1 MHIFVI
7 EILTK
12 MTIMKKVLFILFF
25 GALFS
30 QLFAIEGQPI
40 QLIKTNDNGQD
51 RTQSANISVELEEN
65 TLEITFGSDCGAAD
79 ITVETATGANV
90 ASTYCPSTPGYAEV
104 TISTPGSYVLT
115 ITTSDGIYKGQLNI
129 N

>member
-12 MTIMKKVLFILFF
+12 MTIMKKVLFLFF
-25 GALFS
+25 FGLLFL

-40 QLIKTNDNGQD
+40 QIIKTNNNGAPKSQTAD
-51 RTQSANISVELEEN
+51 ISVELEGN
-65 TLEITFGSDCGAAD
+65 TIEITFGSDCGAAD
-79 ITVETATGANV
+79 IIVETVTGATV
-90 ASTYCPSTPGYAEV
+90 ASTYCPSTPGYAEL
-104 TISTPGSYVLT
+104 TISTPGCYVLT
-115 ITTSDGIYKGQLNI
+115 ITTSDGVYKGQVII